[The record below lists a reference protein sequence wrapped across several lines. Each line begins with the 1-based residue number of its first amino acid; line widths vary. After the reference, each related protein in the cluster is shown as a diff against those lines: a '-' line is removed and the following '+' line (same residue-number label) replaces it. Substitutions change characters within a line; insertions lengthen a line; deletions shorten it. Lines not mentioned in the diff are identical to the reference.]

1 MRLYA
6 VPLLIVIS
14 ATAMPVQ
21 AKLYKWIDDN
31 GQVHYSDTVPAQ
43 YLVKEHK
50 EMSEQG
56 LSVKKVDAA
65 ETEAE
70 RAERKRVEL
79 VKARKQQ
86 REEEKRRRD
95 RILLDTYTTERDLVA
110 ARDARIEAVESQIQL
125 ADSIIN
131 DSIKKIEKS
140 ETLIAS
146 LKAQG
151 RVVPETLYQK
161 VDGER
166 RQLET
171 QREVRRTHEDKR
183 KAVNTQFSDYILRFR
198 ELKAE
203 QKRLRDQ
210 IEARNRPAVLENMP
224 EDTATE

>member
-1 MRLYA
+1 MRQYA
-6 VPLLIVIS
+6 VSLLIVIS

-43 YLVKEHK
+43 YLVKEHT
-50 EMSEQG
+50 EMNQQG
-56 LSVKKVDAA
+56 LSVKQVDAA
-65 ETEAE
+65 ETDEE
-70 RAERKRVEL
+70 RVERKRIEL
-79 VKARKQQ
+79 VKARKAQ
-86 REEEKRRRD
+86 RDEEKRRRD

-125 ADSIIN
+125 SNSIIE

-161 VDGER
+161 VDGDR
-166 RQLET
+166 SQLET

-203 QKRLRDQ
+203 QKRLRDK
-210 IEARNRPAVLENMP
+210 IEARNRPPVIEDMP
-224 EDTATE
+224 ADTTTE